1 MSNNDRDG
9 QDNIVEVFPG
19 LDMESAP
26 FVQAKS
32 YLACKTVAQ
41 DSHPSVLIFAFFNHD
56 KYILLYQ
63 C

>member
-9 QDNIVEVFPG
+9 QDNIVDVFPG

-26 FVQAKS
+26 IVQAKS

-41 DSHPSVLIFAFFNHD
+41 DSPDFCLF
-56 KYILLYQ
+56 
-63 C
+63 